1 MAVHEGADED
11 KKEHA
16 NYTPQTDM
24 VQTTEDED
32 GDTVVMDSTGIL
44 DLEGCSVHSSSQIE
58 SAVHS
63 LQGAMYVPH
72 GSLPVTDYN
81 NPVLWIGAF
90 PWLFSIWSWSS

>member
-1 MAVHEGADED
+1 
-11 KKEHA
+11 
-16 NYTPQTDM
+16 M

-32 GDTVVMDSTGIL
+32 GDTGIL

-63 LQGAMYVPH
+63 LQGTIYVPH

-81 NPVLWIGAF
+81 NPVLWIGAY
-90 PWLFSIWSWSS
+90 PWLFPYGQGGPEIQRKVPVSLKTYAQHLRVCG